1 MAFADMLDRALFDF
15 HCLTLPLCDC
25 LCCFTFFET
34 EAELPSWIR
43 FSLGCTESSRRYGSG
58 EALRQLRK
66 LILGI
71 EPRCPLGSPYMRLG
85 TVSDGSVNTSEP
97 QDHHGLSCPLGDNL

>member
-1 MAFADMLDRALFDF
+1 MN
-15 HCLTLPLCDC
+15 LP
-25 LCCFTFFET
+25 
-34 EAELPSWIR
+34 PSVVSH
-43 FSLGCTESSRRYGSG
+43 FSKLKENLVYFSRIGFGVGYAGSSRRDGSG

-71 EPRCPLGSPYMRLG
+71 EPRCPLGSPHMRLG

-97 QDHHGLSCPLGDNL
+97 QDHRGLSSPLGDNV